1 MPCWSLPSTKAS
13 TLSTVHARKGLE
25 NYQKVFSRLYS
36 FTHRVRRMG
45 LEFIVVIAEKAG
57 TMLRKRAKIVEST
70 LPIALSIIVEG
81 TDDDDWATGVRAAST
96 A

>member
-1 MPCWSLPSTKAS
+1 M
-13 TLSTVHARKGLE
+13 
-25 NYQKVFSRLYS
+25 FSRLYS